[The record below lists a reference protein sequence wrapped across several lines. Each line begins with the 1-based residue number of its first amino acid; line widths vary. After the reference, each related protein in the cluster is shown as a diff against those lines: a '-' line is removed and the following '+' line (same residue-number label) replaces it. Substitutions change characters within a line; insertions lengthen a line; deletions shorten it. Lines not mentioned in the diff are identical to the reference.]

1 MFFFVSVEEKRV
13 FYVFFNLLLLWNNST
28 NCGCIPQGKMED
40 APMNKELLSYL
51 LSDI

>member
-1 MFFFVSVEEKRV
+1 MC
-13 FYVFFNLLLLWNNST
+13 FNLLLLWNNST

>member
-1 MFFFVSVEEKRV
+1 MFFFVSVEEKGFLCV
-13 FYVFFNLLLLWNNST
+13 FNLLLLWNNST

-40 APMNKELLSYL
+40 ALMNKELLSYL